1 MAVALPPS
9 LPAPAFDGNV
19 QQEADIAETCE
30 YEAGEDRRAPIT
42 RTVPNIVR
50 WSWALNQAQFDD
62 YVDWFEADLQAGTLA
77 IDLPTAEQGGR
88 HSTTTVEAL
97 LLAPPIETQLA
108 PDVWRVEAQAVTGVT
123 FGPTA
128 DVWDADYV
136 QGLGVVSGGG
146 RTFSESIDDEQTWTR
161 SVATIQPGQKVYWR
175 VTLSSTGDTDH
186 FDQFHGIRGAAENVS
201 TNLVS
206 GSTCVIRTQGN
217 VPGSDWIA
225 YVGSTGAVVNPGGGS
240 DWGNGQLDS
249 DDDVLWLAFENSASG
264 ASGKLWVGRES
275 VGAWLRA
282 GADPA
287 SGAQPAIG
295 SIPSGVWHAFCGI
308 DNDDG
313 DNTAVL
319 GRSPPAWAGASLAG
333 FTQLGV

>member
-123 FGPTA
+123 LNAAAQTVYFRQLMTGTASTSIEAISPQVGPAGFAWDNGTQALVLDGSGAAQAIGGIDGSADSGNSSPALDLTLPTTYRMILEGEAAGSPDGAEGARFVIGTGDDDGVNERFRVQVRSNNTTTYQAVGDWIRAGYGPTGTVEYDLPIA
-128 DVWDADYV
+128 PGVVRVEVRFTPTEFSVWIDGELGTPTSGPTSRPFAPITDVTHIGCQADADTELYRCRA
-136 QGLGVVSGGG
+136 L
-146 RTFSESIDDEQTWTR
+146 RLE
-161 SVATIQPGQKVYWR
+161 
-175 VTLSSTGDTDH
+175 
-186 FDQFHGIRGAAENVS
+186 
-201 TNLVS
+201 
-206 GSTCVIRTQGN
+206 
-217 VPGSDWIA
+217 
-225 YVGSTGAVVNPGGGS
+225 
-240 DWGNGQLDS
+240 
-249 DDDVLWLAFENSASG
+249 LAS
-264 ASGKLWVGRES
+264 
-275 VGAWLRA
+275 
-282 GADPA
+282 
-287 SGAQPAIG
+287 
-295 SIPSGVWHAFCGI
+295 
-308 DNDDG
+308 
-313 DNTAVL
+313 
-319 GRSPPAWAGASLAG
+319 
-333 FTQLGV
+333 